1 MDLKVFQL
9 LLVLDKNKNFNYM
22 NKNFFLIEHPLIKRD
37 VTILRDIKTS
47 SDTFRA
53 ALQRVS
59 NVLAVE
65 ISKNFKLSEIE
76 IDTPLE
82 KTTGA
87 KLTHDVILV
96 PVLRAGL
103 GMVNGFLQ
111 IIPEAKV
118 GHIGLQRDEETL
130 KPIEYYYKV
139 PKNLDSSEVIMLDP
153 MLATGGSASEALK
166 YLKKRGAKKLV
177 FACLVAAPEGIKK
190 IETEHPDIKIFAAA
204 LDRELNDKGY
214 ILPGLGDAG
223 DRTFGTL

>member
-1 MDLKVFQL
+1 
-9 LLVLDKNKNFNYM
+9 M
-22 NKNFFLIEHPLIKRD
+22 NNNFFLIDHPIIKRD
-37 VTILRDIKTS
+37 VTILRDKNTDS
-47 SDTFRA
+47 ETFRA

-59 NVLAVE
+59 NILAVE
-65 ISKNFKLSEIE
+65 LSKEFKLTKTEVE
-76 IDTPLE
+76 TPLE
-82 KTTGA
+82 ITQGA

-130 KPIEYYYKV
+130 KPVEYYYKV
-139 PKNLDSSEVIMLDP
+139 PKHLESAEVVMLDP

-166 YLKKRGAKKLV
+166 YLKNRGAAKLV
-177 FACLVAAPEGIKK
+177 FACLVAAPEGIEK
-190 IETEHPDIKIFAAA
+190 IKTEHPDVKIFAAA
-204 LDRELNDKGY
+204 LDRELNNKGY

>member
-1 MDLKVFQL
+1 
-9 LLVLDKNKNFNYM
+9 
-22 NKNFFLIEHPLIKRD
+22 
-37 VTILRDIKTS
+37 
-47 SDTFRA
+47 
-53 ALQRVS
+53 LQRVS

-65 ISKNFKLSEIE
+65 ISKNFELSS
-76 IDTPLE
+76 IDINTPLE
-82 KTTGA
+82 KTKGS
-87 KLTHDVILV
+87 KLTQDVILV

-130 KPIEYYYKV
+130 QPIEYYYKV
-139 PKNLDSSEVIMLDP
+139 PRNLETSEVIMLDP

-166 YLKKRGAKKLV
+166 YLKKRGATKLV
-177 FACLVAAPEGIKK
+177 FACLVASPEGIKK

-204 LDRELNDKGY
+204 LDRELNSKGY

>member
-1 MDLKVFQL
+1 
-9 LLVLDKNKNFNYM
+9 M
-22 NKNFFLIEHPLIKRD
+22 NKNFFLIQHPVIKRD
-37 VTILRDIKTS
+37 VTILRDKNTDS
-47 SDTFRA
+47 ETFRA
-53 ALQRVS
+53 ALQRVA
-59 NVLAVE
+59 NILAVE
-65 ISKNFKLSEIE
+65 LSREFRLTDTE
-76 IDTPLE
+76 VETPLE
-82 KTTGA
+82 KTQGA
-87 KLTHDVILV
+87 KLTHDIILV

-139 PKNLDSSEVIMLDP
+139 PKHLETAEVVMLDP

-166 YLKKRGAKKLV
+166 YLKKRGATKLV
-177 FACLVAAPEGIKK
+177 FACLVAAPEGIDK
-190 IETEHPDIKIFAAA
+190 IKSEHPDVKIYAAA
-204 LDRELNDKGY
+204 LDRQLNSKGY